1 MGVDENV
8 DTSFSR
14 VQSVDNIEKNDMR
27 TQKRHLRLNDS
38 LFLSLVQLLL
48 KNSQETSYIEN

>member
-14 VQSVDNIEKNDMR
+14 VQSVDNIEKNDKR
-27 TQKRHLRLNDS
+27 TQKRYLRLNDS
-38 LFLSLVQLLL
+38 LFLSLVKLLL